1 MTDNIIIVKK
11 ESIRSSHQHS
21 TLPNTLNLML
31 FCFVFIHFT
40 MQLYKIKTMKK
51 KYVKVVVYGHGKT
64 FDALVENLQN
74 IILQKG
80 RVTLLRHLPPSYMG
94 GVKGRRN
101 VQLLLF
107 CFSRLARVKREVF
120 RECAAPHSR
129 H

>member
-1 MTDNIIIVKK
+1 MI
-11 ESIRSSHQHS
+11 
-21 TLPNTLNLML
+21 
-31 FCFVFIHFT
+31 
-40 MQLYKIKTMKK
+40 
-51 KYVKVVVYGHGKT
+51 VYGHGKA

-74 IILQKG
+74 IFFQKR
-80 RVTLLRHLPPSYMG
+80 RVTLLRHLLLSYMG
-94 GVKGRRN
+94 GVKGRN